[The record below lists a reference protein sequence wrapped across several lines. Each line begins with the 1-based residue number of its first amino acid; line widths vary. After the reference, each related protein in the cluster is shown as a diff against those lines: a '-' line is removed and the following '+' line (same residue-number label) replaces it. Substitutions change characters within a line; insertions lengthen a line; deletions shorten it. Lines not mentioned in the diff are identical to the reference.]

1 MTDATAIATYAQQ
14 MIAAGAMFHARGWV
28 PATGGNFSV
37 RLSPEQVLITA
48 SGNHKGELAPEHFLV
63 ATLDGK
69 PLEADGDTVFVKQ
82 GVREPSDWPAPA
94 PTVPD
99 TVSRASRKASYE
111 TLLHMQIYQRVPEA
125 KAVLHVH
132 TTANTLLSRKF
143 EQITLTNYELLKV
156 LPGAPDPQAEVIIP
170 VFANDQNIAR
180 LSETVDAHMVKVPA
194 TPAYL
199 IAGHGLY
206 AWGREVAEARHRV
219 EAIEFMLECHLR
231 ELSL

>member
-1 MTDATAIATYAQQ
+1 MTDTTTFAQQ
-14 MIAAGAMFHARGWV
+14 MIAAGALFHARGWV

-37 RLSPEQVLITA
+37 RLSAEQVLITA
-48 SGNHKGELAPEHFLV
+48 SGNHKGELRDEHFLV

-69 PLEADGDTVFVKQ
+69 PLEPG
-82 GVREPSDWPAPA
+82 
-94 PTVPD
+94 
-99 TVSRASRKASYE
+99 RKASYE

-143 EQITLTNYELLKV
+143 EQIILSNYELLKV
-156 LPGAPDPQAEVIIP
+156 LPGAPDPQAQVHIP

-180 LSETVDAHMVKVPA
+180 LSETVDAHMVKVPT

-206 AWGREVAEARHRV
+206 AWGRDVAEARHRV